1 MPEQY
6 ILAIAEGTSYTR
18 VLIVDHLSNIKVHLY
33 TESTQYN
40 PAANRVQLDPG
51 EKWETIRGLIKQ
63 TLAKA
68 ALKGSDIA
76 AIGIASQRSTTVV
89 WDRNTG
95 KPITPAISWQ
105 DTRAADFAEN
115 IRLQWAD
122 KVYRRTGWTL
132 SLMHSSLNLR
142 WILENVPDARV
153 RAEAGELAF
162 GTIDSWLIYNL
173 TGGKVHAISAS
184 NASATGAYDLIN
196 DCWYSQWL
204 DFLNI
209 PLKLFPEVCDDSGM
223 FGVTDPDILGVEIPI
238 TGAIANIQAALFAQ
252 GCVEP
257 GMVKCTHS
265 NGTFLNMNTGSK
277 VVISK
282 NGLNTIIAWRRNGET
297 IYGLEGFAAVTGSA
311 VQWLQDGAQM
321 IDSPA
326 QSESLATSVSDNGG
340 IYFVP
345 ALTGLSAPYWDSH
358 ARGMIIGINRDTSLA
373 HLVRATLEGIVY
385 ATKDF
390 LETMRN
396 DSGIDITSIKVDGS
410 ASRNNF
416 ILQFQANMLGVEVVR
431 PVDHK
436 AEGLGAAYMAGL
448 AVGYWDSPEACFANA
463 KVDRVF
469 KPQISDEERDW
480 LYAEWNK
487 AVKRCMGWV
496 E

>member
-18 VLIVDHLSNIKVHLY
+18 VLIVDHRSNIKAHLY

-40 PAANRVQLDPG
+40 PAADRVQLNPG
-51 EKWETIRGLIKQ
+51 DKWETIRGLIKQ
-63 TLAKA
+63 TFAKA
-68 ALKGSDIA
+68 ELKGSDIA
-76 AIGIASQRSTTVV
+76 AIGIANQRSTTVV
-89 WDRNTG
+89 WDRSTG

-105 DTRAADFAEN
+105 DTRAADFVEN

-132 SLMHSSLNLR
+132 SLIHSSLNLR
-142 WILENVPDARV
+142 WILENIPDART

-209 PLKLFPEVCDDSGM
+209 PLELFPEICDDSGI

-238 TGAIANIQAALFAQ
+238 TGAIANIQAALFGQ
-252 GCVEP
+252 GCAEP

-277 VVISK
+277 MTISK

-311 VQWLQDGAQM
+311 VQWLQDGARI

-345 ALTGLSAPYWDSH
+345 ALSGLSAPYWDSH

-385 ATKDF
+385 ATKYF

-448 AVGYWDSPEACFANA
+448 AVGYWDSPDTCFANA
-463 KVDRVF
+463 KIDRIF
-469 KPQISDEERDW
+469 KPQISDEERNR

-487 AVKRCMGWV
+487 AVKRCMGWI

>member
-40 PAANRVQLDPG
+40 PATDRVQLDPG

-68 ALKGSDIA
+68 ELKGSDIA
-76 AIGIASQRSTTVV
+76 ALGIANQRSTTVV
-89 WDRNTG
+89 WDRSTG
-95 KPITPAISWQ
+95 KSITPAISWQ
-105 DTRAADFAEN
+105 DTRAADFVEN

-122 KVYRRTGWTL
+122 EVYRRTGWTL

-142 WILENVPDARV
+142 WILENIPDART

-196 DCWYSQWL
+196 DCWYRQWL

-209 PLKLFPEVCDDSGM
+209 PLELFPEVCDDSGI

-238 TGAIANIQAALFAQ
+238 TGAIANIQAALFGQ
-252 GCVEP
+252 GCAEP

-277 VVISK
+277 MTISK
-282 NGLNTIIAWRRNGET
+282 NGLNTNISWRRNGET

-311 VQWLQDGAQM
+311 VQWLQDGARI

-345 ALTGLSAPYWDSH
+345 ALSGLSAPYWDSH

-436 AEGLGAAYMAGL
+436 AEALGAAYMAGL
-448 AVGYWDSPEACFANA
+448 AVGYWNSPEACFANA
-463 KVDRVF
+463 KIDRVF
-469 KPQISDEERDW
+469 KSQISDDERDL